1 MTASPERG
9 IEGAI
14 ADVTD
19 LPWSLLMSPGD
30 SALGHAIRNRQEV
43 GSADH
48 STAADSFAEAV
59 SAFNNYI

>member
-14 ADVTD
+14 VDVTD
-19 LPWSLLMSPGD
+19 LPWSTLMSPGD
-30 SALGHAIRNRQEV
+30 NALGHAIRNRYEV
-43 GSADH
+43 ESADH
-48 STAADSFAEAV
+48 STAADRLAEAV